1 LKINP
6 QTFFNFCAAHTSL
19 LRALA
24 ETQAELY
31 PAEAMRL
38 IRANPGAGD
47 ELPETAWRR
56 LLELQILVPTEPGS
70 DEYFLADPVARV
82 LAYLFNEATPATPE
96 MIRGYVLSL
105 ETTGKRL
112 TRALDED
119 DVAQV
124 QLALEEIGRSLRRI
138 HADLDE
144 THQAILIEVGR
155 YKTERFRVSVRDKFR
170 RIVHWME
177 RYVEPMIDIVRADG
191 PLRAAFDEMERL
203 LLRARAEALVSDHPA
218 LARNQRFLR
227 LVGAH
232 ALRVFTQCRKEL
244 QPLYETLRRS
254 SFIAEGAA
262 RALERLQNEGLSKWG
277 IEPII
282 GLCTLRFQNVPGDAA
297 IELAL
302 RRVAQHPPE
311 TQPTLVLDSEPPTPG
326 ALVHRLWLD
335 DLPAQVRPALPL
347 EDLLEWLTRT
357 HPDKHTAQILSGF
370 STLLFHAAFQARFT
384 ATGQREYPTADGALE
399 ASPVQ
404 LHAP

>member
-1 LKINP
+1 LKIHP
-6 QTFFNFCAAHTSL
+6 QTFFNFCASHASL
-19 LRALA
+19 LRALT
-24 ETQAELY
+24 ECQAEIS

-56 LLELQILVPTEPGS
+56 LRELQILVATEPGG
-70 DEYFLADPVARV
+70 DEYFLADPVAR
-82 LAYLFNEATPATPE
+82 LLTYLFNEATPATPE

-112 TRALDED
+112 ARALDEE
-119 DVAQV
+119 DVPQV
-124 QLALEEIGRSLRRI
+124 RLALEEVSQSLRRI

-144 THQAILIEVGR
+144 THHAILTEVGR

-177 RYVEPMIDIVRADG
+177 RYVEPMIEIVRADG
-191 PLRAAFDEMERL
+191 PLRAALDEMEGL
-203 LLRARAEALVSDHPA
+203 LHRARNEALFSDHPA

-244 QPLYETLRRS
+244 QPLYDTLRRS

-262 RALERLQNEGLSKWG
+262 RALERLQNEGLPKWG
-277 IEPII
+277 IAPLI
-282 GLCTLRFQNVPGDAA
+282 GLCTLRFQNVPGDTA

-302 RRVAQHPPE
+302 RRVVHHPPE
-311 TQPTLVLDSEPPTPG
+311 TQPTLLLEAEPPTPV

-335 DLPAQVRPALPL
+335 SLPAQARAALPL
-347 EDLLEWLTRT
+347 EDLLDWLTQT
-357 HPDKHTAQILSGF
+357 HPDKQTAQVLAGLSA
-370 STLLFHAAFQARFT
+370 LLFHSSFQARFT
-384 ATGQREYPTADGALE
+384 ANGQREYFTADGALE

-404 LHAP
+404 LHAS